1 MSKSFPEKGTPWEDL
16 KSQMATMA
24 ADDIDWRHGRNGY
37 NVFFAGE
44 DVLKVV
50 KEAYGMFMS
59 ENGLNQGAFPSLKT
73 MEDEVVEMALDLF
86 KAPDGAAGSM
96 SSGGT
101 ESILLAVKACRDRAA
116 SLGKDISCAN
126 MIIPYSGH
134 PAFNKAAHLMGIE
147 IIRTPIDETTRL
159 PDLAAY
165 EAAINEDTILMVGS
179 APAFPTGV
187 VEQIPEMSEM
197 ARTRDLWFHVDA
209 CVGGYFAPFAE
220 RCGVELPAY
229 NFTNPGVWSMSA
241 DLHKFG
247 YAAKGASTVLYRSEE
262 LMKHQYTD
270 VDCWP
275 SGRMVTPT
283 LAGTRPG
290 GGIAA
295 AWAVMNYL
303 GQEGYTAKA
312 QVILDTRAKMEA
324 GLKRLGFEVYGDSK
338 LMIINFGVE
347 GVELY
352 GLWGALH
359 ARGWWP
365 GATSQPPA
373 LHMMLTPAHEAAMD
387 DFLVDLEAALAE
399 VKAGKADAA
408 EEVRYS

>member
-16 KSQMATMA
+16 KSQMQTMA
-24 ADDIDWRHGRNGY
+24 TDDIDWRHGRNGY
-37 NVFFAGE
+37 NVFYAGD

-116 SLGKDISCAN
+116 EIGKDISKAN
-126 MIIPYSGH
+126 IVIPYSGH
-134 PAFNKAAHLMGIE
+134 PAFNKAAHYLGLE
-147 IIRTPIDETTRL
+147 IIRTPIDDETRMPL
-159 PDLAAY
+159 LEPY
-165 EAAINEDTILMVGS
+165 EAAINENTIMMVGS
-179 APAFPTGV
+179 APAFPSGV
-187 VEQIPEMSEM
+187 VEQIPEMSDM
-197 ARTRDLWFHVDA
+197 ALKRDIWFHVDA

-220 RCGVELPAY
+220 RCGVELTPY
-229 NFTNPGVWSMSA
+229 NFTNPGVTSMSA

-247 YAAKGASTVLYRSEE
+247 YAAKGASTVLYRTKEHM
-262 LMKHQYTD
+262 LFQRTD
-270 VDCWP
+270 FNCWP

-283 LAGTRPG
+283 FAGTRPG

-312 QVILDTRAKMEA
+312 KVILETRAKMQA
-324 GLKRLGFEVYGDSK
+324 GLKRMGFEIYGPSK
-338 LMIINFGVE
+338 LMIINFGLKDVDFFS
-347 GVELY
+347 
-352 GLWGALH
+352 LWGAMNS
-359 ARGWWP
+359 RGWWP
-365 GATSQPPA
+365 GATAEPAA

-387 DFLVDLEAALAE
+387 DFLSDLEAAVAE
-399 VKAGKADAA
+399 ARAGKAKAT